1 MPPDPLPEEE
11 LPPRLRFERIV
22 QGPEPTVFRS
32 VRPES
37 ARDEEPAE
45 PGTDASLLNRFE
57 ALKRT
62 LGEEIR
68 PEGED
73 PETSDESG
81 PLEELQQRVG
91 EARRHEEETRARLQE
106 EEEDPELAGLSY
118 AEIERRKQLEAKQH
132 EGEERK
138 RKRRERR
145 KKRSFWAELPIL
157 ILVALVV
164 AIIIKTFF
172 FQAFYIPS
180 GSMIPT
186 LEINDRVLVNKLSY
200 RFGAIER
207 GDILV
212 FDSPE
217 AIEVERS
224 FLSRVAR
231 SVGEATGLTSPDTV
245 LIKRVIALPGETV
258 EIKDNQVYV
267 NGNPIAEPYL
277 PEDTTMR
284 DFAEITVPANQVF
297 MMGDNRNQSRD
308 SRVFG
313 PIPRNDIVGRAF
325 VTVWPPGAWGGL

>member
-1 MPPDPLPEEE
+1 MSSDPIPDEE
-11 LPPRLRFERIV
+11 LPPRRRFERLV
-22 QGPEPTVFRS
+22 QGPEPPVFRS
-32 VRPES
+32 IRP
-37 ARDEEPAE
+37 EEPAAE
-45 PGTDASLLNRFE
+45 PIAGESDDGPEDDASILDRFE

-62 LGEEIR
+62 LGDEVN
-68 PEGED
+68 PDGGD
-73 PETSDESG
+73 QSDGQASDA
-81 PLEELQQRVG
+81 LQRRIASARQAHQEA
-91 EARRHEEETRARLQE
+91 EARREQEDAAPAPPTEEGGTEENVSWWSQRRAR
-106 EEEDPELAGLSY
+106 
-118 AEIERRKQLEAKQH
+118 RKA
-132 EGEERK
+132 RK
-138 RKRRERR
+138 S
-145 KKRSFWAELPIL
+145 RSFWAELPIL
-157 ILVALVV
+157 IVVALVV
-164 AIIIKTFF
+164 AIVIKTFF

-217 AIEVERS
+217 AIEVDRS
-224 FLSRVAR
+224 FPARVIR
-231 SVGEATGLTSPDTV
+231 SIGEATGLTSPDTV

-258 EIKDNQVYV
+258 MVQENQVYV

-277 PEDTTMR
+277 PDGTNMR
-284 DFAEITVPANQVF
+284 DFDEVTVPADHVF

-313 PIPRNDIVGRAF
+313 AIPREDIVGRAF